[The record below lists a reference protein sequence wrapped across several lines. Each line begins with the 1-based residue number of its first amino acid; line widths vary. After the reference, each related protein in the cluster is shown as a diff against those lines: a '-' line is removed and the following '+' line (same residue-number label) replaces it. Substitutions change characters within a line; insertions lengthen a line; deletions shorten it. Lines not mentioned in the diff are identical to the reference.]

1 MNTVQSGSH
10 DAFGKLVTAS
20 VTNSFDKITD
30 MLSSK
35 ANTWAVRVISVSK
48 KTLLQLQYKL
58 HRVKNSPTQSFPEK
72 VGFQSLVNKC

>member
-1 MNTVQSGSH
+1 MPAVAPADHSQCISSVSAGDALGFFLCVSKSLRRGILPVQPQLMNTVQSGSH

-35 ANTWAVRVISVSK
+35 ANT
-48 KTLLQLQYKL
+48 
-58 HRVKNSPTQSFPEK
+58 
-72 VGFQSLVNKC
+72 